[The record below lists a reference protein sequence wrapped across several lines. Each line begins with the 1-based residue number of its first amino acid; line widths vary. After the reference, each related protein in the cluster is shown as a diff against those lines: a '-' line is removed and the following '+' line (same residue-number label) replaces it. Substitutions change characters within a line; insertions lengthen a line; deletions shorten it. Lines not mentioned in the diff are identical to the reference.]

1 MQLKLYSYLSSCHSK
16 ISICFLSLR
25 FNNVKAY
32 SDETFSSQN
41 VLFPTFCCQLD
52 KYPLSS
58 KLMKKCGLYFDI
70 HSKIESPSLEILGND
85 LEVLF
90 QVRQCVRRLLLF
102 LSEINSPNVW
112 PAKGG
117 RKTCVTYCVR
127 RTGNNWTKSRKTV
140 LACDFVTLFR
150 SFFLFLFASIFF
162 Q

>member
-1 MQLKLYSYLSSCHSK
+1 MSKRILTKL
-16 ISICFLSLR
+16 
-25 FNNVKAY
+25 
-32 SDETFSSQN
+32 FSSQN

-162 Q
+162 NRWHVLLCVCIKYVSMFFVIFLFP